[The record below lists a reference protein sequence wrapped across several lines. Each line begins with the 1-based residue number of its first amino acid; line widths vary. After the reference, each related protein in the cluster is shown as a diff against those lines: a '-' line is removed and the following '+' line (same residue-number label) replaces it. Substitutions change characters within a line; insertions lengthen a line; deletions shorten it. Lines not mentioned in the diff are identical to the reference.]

1 MNDDMARI
9 SVDGNYSLFT
19 FRDAC
24 IKFRTSTKLKKYLRV
39 KEWDNGYLVVD
50 VDYSTL
56 GETEEYVDIT
66 SILDDLYI
74 DTQRFLRGYWS
85 IMFDQ
90 KKIADEAD
98 VIIDGYAFIKKKDNR
113 ITIVNLNREGHA
125 ALIFPSGEVVE
136 TSMDE
141 IELSIAM
148 DYLERAKS
156 YMEESYA

>member
-1 MNDDMARI
+1 
-9 SVDGNYSLFT
+9 
-19 FRDAC
+19 
-24 IKFRTSTKLKKYLRV
+24 
-39 KEWDNGYLVVD
+39 
-50 VDYSTL
+50 
-56 GETEEYVDIT
+56 
-66 SILDDLYI
+66 
-74 DTQRFLRGYWS
+74 
-85 IMFDQ
+85 MFDQ

-136 TSMDE
+136 TSMDA

>member
-1 MNDDMARI
+1 
-9 SVDGNYSLFT
+9 
-19 FRDAC
+19 
-24 IKFRTSTKLKKYLRV
+24 
-39 KEWDNGYLVVD
+39 
-50 VDYSTL
+50 
-56 GETEEYVDIT
+56 
-66 SILDDLYI
+66 
-74 DTQRFLRGYWS
+74 
-85 IMFDQ
+85 MFDQ

-156 YMEESYA
+156 YMEEK

>member
-1 MNDDMARI
+1 
-9 SVDGNYSLFT
+9 
-19 FRDAC
+19 
-24 IKFRTSTKLKKYLRV
+24 
-39 KEWDNGYLVVD
+39 
-50 VDYSTL
+50 
-56 GETEEYVDIT
+56 
-66 SILDDLYI
+66 
-74 DTQRFLRGYWS
+74 
-85 IMFDQ
+85 MFDQ

-113 ITIVNLNREGHA
+113 ITIVSLNREGHA
-125 ALIFPSGEVVE
+125 ALVFPSGEVVE

>member
-1 MNDDMARI
+1 
-9 SVDGNYSLFT
+9 
-19 FRDAC
+19 
-24 IKFRTSTKLKKYLRV
+24 
-39 KEWDNGYLVVD
+39 
-50 VDYSTL
+50 
-56 GETEEYVDIT
+56 
-66 SILDDLYI
+66 
-74 DTQRFLRGYWS
+74 
-85 IMFDQ
+85 MFDQ
-90 KKIADEAD
+90 KKNADEAD

-141 IELSIAM
+141 IELTIAM

>member
-1 MNDDMARI
+1 
-9 SVDGNYSLFT
+9 
-19 FRDAC
+19 
-24 IKFRTSTKLKKYLRV
+24 
-39 KEWDNGYLVVD
+39 
-50 VDYSTL
+50 
-56 GETEEYVDIT
+56 
-66 SILDDLYI
+66 
-74 DTQRFLRGYWS
+74 
-85 IMFDQ
+85 MFDQ

-125 ALIFPSGEVVE
+125 ALIFPFGEVVE